1 MAEKQQSK
9 NKNDK
14 KGNLKNKQK
23 STKKLKKLAA
33 NQSDTSASVKQ
44 PVVPAGE
51 PPVTALKNIQKQ
63 LKQLTA
69 QREEEQ
75 NRLTAFKKEIRTI
88 KKHLNELDNELLDT
102 VANDKSSHQ
111 LLKKLKQFKKHFDKK
126 LKQFD
131 KETHRLTQEIS
142 LFTDLEQRVIKRIET
157 IEQQLLQDQQPW
169 QKQLD
174 YLGVSYDKLFDKIS
188 HFETE
193 LSRFDQKLEQPD
205 QGLNEFADS
214 LEKLQQQVQDYIQ
227 QIQTHEEE
235 QDTRLKLLQTDT
247 TNIHLS
253 LQQIKALQQAENQRI
268 NAQLEPLT
276 PRLDS
281 LEKDTQQLNHKTDE
295 LTRQLDKEQD
305 FQQFENRLNSL
316 QDAQQQLITPLVQQL
331 NELGNEL
338 QLLKQSI
345 AEQQTEEPSS
355 ETAQD
360 DECFNALAQQVEQF
374 DGLLKQSQEELKTHI
389 QTLRDS
395 DQTAQS
401 EQTDQLR
408 KQLEQ
413 LEQQLTEVAEQST
426 QLQNL
431 FSDIQDQQSLEQQQS
446 KELSEQVQ
454 TQFLMISLPRSDS
467 QLKK

>member
-389 QTLRDS
+389 QSLRDS

-408 KQLEQ
+408 KQ

>member
-413 LEQQLTEVAEQST
+413 QLTEVAEQST

>member
-1 MAEKQQSK
+1 M
-9 NKNDK
+9 
-14 KGNLKNKQK
+14 
-23 STKKLKKLAA
+23 
-33 NQSDTSASVKQ
+33 
-44 PVVPAGE
+44 
-51 PPVTALKNIQKQ
+51 
-63 LKQLTA
+63 
-69 QREEEQ
+69 
-75 NRLTAFKKEIRTI
+75 
-88 KKHLNELDNELLDT
+88 
-102 VANDKSSHQ
+102 
-111 LLKKLKQFKKHFDKK
+111 
-126 LKQFD
+126 
-131 KETHRLTQEIS
+131 
-142 LFTDLEQRVIKRIET
+142 
-157 IEQQLLQDQQPW
+157 
-169 QKQLD
+169 
-174 YLGVSYDKLFDKIS
+174 
-188 HFETE
+188 
-193 LSRFDQKLEQPD
+193 
-205 QGLNEFADS
+205 
-214 LEKLQQQVQDYIQ
+214 QDYIQ

>member
-389 QTLRDS
+389 QSLRDS

>member
-1 MAEKQQSK
+1 VAEKQQSK

-389 QTLRDS
+389 QSLRDS

>member
-157 IEQQLLQDQQPW
+157 IE
-169 QKQLD
+169 
-174 YLGVSYDKLFDKIS
+174 
-188 HFETE
+188 
-193 LSRFDQKLEQPD
+193 
-205 QGLNEFADS
+205 
-214 LEKLQQQVQDYIQ
+214 QQQVQDYIQ